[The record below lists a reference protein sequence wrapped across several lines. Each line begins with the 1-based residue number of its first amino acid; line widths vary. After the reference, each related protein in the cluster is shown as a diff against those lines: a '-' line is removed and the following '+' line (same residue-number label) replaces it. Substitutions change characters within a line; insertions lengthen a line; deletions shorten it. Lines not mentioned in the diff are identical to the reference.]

1 MLRFYEFARRDG
13 LTDLETP
20 SADDVRA
27 LLVKVGAPVRPAE
40 IGISAE
46 LFRRAILEAMH
57 LRPQYSMLKHVAA
70 AGKLNE
76 YTDSVIKELC
86 D

>member
-1 MLRFYEFARRDG
+1 MLNM
-13 LTDLETP
+13 T
-20 SADDVRA
+20 
-27 LLVKVGAPVRPAE
+27 
-40 IGISAE
+40 E

-70 AGKLNE
+70 AGKLEE
-76 YTDSVIKELC
+76 YTDSVVKELC